1 MRINNREQN
10 EGRASRKK
18 RTNNAKMQKIP
29 PLQVSEKGL
38 IRLFEAWMV
47 NNVSIIRVEEKVDS
61 TLKYSAS
68 DLSGI
73 LDDF

>member
-1 MRINNREQN
+1 
-10 EGRASRKK
+10 
-18 RTNNAKMQKIP
+18 MQKIP

-38 IRLFEAWMV
+38 IRLFEAWIEMV
-47 NNVSIIRVEEKVDS
+47 TTSASLGVKEKVDS